1 MPLGP
6 ARWPAGRSSPRID
19 TTLRRCYR
27 DTGDGMGAPI
37 LGYAMG
43 PFSVSVTVGD
53 PADPGRSAAVEL
65 LVDTGA
71 TISFV
76 PAEVLTGIGIQ
87 PRWTDREFET
97 ASGTVIRRSV
107 GAVFLAV
114 DGHETLTPVVFGL
127 PGDAAVLGA
136 VALESLGFLVE
147 PIARRL
153 IPRRFL
159 AL

>member
-1 MPLGP
+1 
-6 ARWPAGRSSPRID
+6 
-19 TTLRRCYR
+19 
-27 DTGDGMGAPI
+27 MGT
-37 LGYAMG
+37 
-43 PFSVSVTVGD
+43 FSVSVRVGHPTEAEVSATVD
-53 PADPGRSAAVEL
+53 L

-76 PAEVLTGIGIQ
+76 PAAVLAGLGIH
-87 PRWTDREFET
+87 PRWTEREFET
-97 ASGTVIRRSV
+97 ASGAVIRRSV
-107 GAVFLAV
+107 GAALFAV
-114 DGHETLTPVVFGL
+114 DGHETLTPVVFGE

-136 VALESLGFLVE
+136 VALESLGLVVD